1 MTFTCNVTDGDR
13 LYWEV
18 DYANS
23 SYSDVSRQRYL
34 ATDQPGRE
42 VSVTNNAGHRFNF
55 TLTANSPLTSIATTT
70 VSNQLSG
77 TQVVCEDRASIQ
89 AASVIHVI
97 TRKVIAMN
105 VYCIYLFQQESKNLG
120 PVSIDSILMVGT
132 VPHESMAVVH
142 LNVLVSTTG
151 EILEFSITIT
161 SPVESEL
168 SNFMTHNTTI
178 QLSVLYNYEYTMNV
192 VASNCAGNS
201 TPVSTTFN
209 ISKHSIATKCYYMR
223 RYNELLLV

>member
-18 DYANS
+18 DYADS

-42 VSVTNNAGHRFNF
+42 ISVINNAGHRFDF

-77 TQVVCEDRASIQ
+77 TQVVCEDQFSIQ

-97 TRKVIAMN
+97 TRKIIAMN
-105 VYCIYLFQQESKNLG
+105 VYCISFTKN
-120 PVSIDSILMVGT
+120 PKKIRSSF
-132 VPHESMAVVH
+132 H
-142 LNVLVSTTG
+142 
-151 EILEFSITIT
+151 
-161 SPVESEL
+161 
-168 SNFMTHNTTI
+168 
-178 QLSVLYNYEYTMNV
+178 
-192 VASNCAGNS
+192 
-201 TPVSTTFN
+201 
-209 ISKHSIATKCYYMR
+209 
-223 RYNELLLV
+223 